1 MPVKVITTFTYPHSG
16 VSSYVNRN
24 ENINQLVAKYRD
36 ANKIIDSGKTTS
48 EDGLVETRFRV
59 FADKKSY
66 DEFISEA
73 EPFQKG
79 ERRQWAL
86 ENKVDF
92 DVTVVEE

>member
-16 VSSYVNRN
+16 VSPWNPN

-36 ANKIIDSGKTTS
+36 ANKIINSEITTS
-48 EDGLVETRFRV
+48 EDGLVETRVRV
-59 FADKKSY
+59 FADKESY

-73 EPFQKG
+73 EPFHIG
-79 ERRQWAL
+79 ERQQWVL
-86 ENKVDF
+86 ENNVHL

>member
-36 ANKIIDSGKTTS
+36 ANKIINSEMTTS
-48 EDGLVETRFRV
+48 EDGLVETRVRV

-73 EPFQKG
+73 ELFHKG
-79 ERRQWAL
+79 ERQQWAL
-86 ENKVDF
+86 KNNVKLH
-92 DVTVVEE
+92 VTVVEE